1 MFSFDILTFPL
12 SLSPTGR
19 SSDSCKPFFNYM
31 LKVFINSTLIFFF
44 QERPH
49 SLGSFCLSLP
59 DTGSATLP
67 DFNSTSLR
75 QWCHP
80 ERLAYFWKY
89 GINSSWDPGKYCD
102 MDTFTCGF
110 QGCVLSFC
118 LNHYLLWSGA
128 SGDVLP
134 WSLHFY
140 TATPGSLL
148 SRTVEPGWVYLVDAD
163 AITCPSIYQRKLEA
177 HALLAETSE
186 TESLGTHGTRQTRE
200 EPENSRDTPD

>member
-1 MFSFDILTFPL
+1 MLMFSFDILTFPL

-19 SSDSCKPFFNYM
+19 SSNSCKPLFNYM

-80 ERLAYFWKY
+80 ERLAYFWEY
-89 GINSSWDPGKYCD
+89 GINSSWDPGKYCGV
-102 MDTFTCGF
+102 DTFTCGF
-110 QGCVLSFC
+110 QGCVLPQSLPAVIRGFRWC
-118 LNHYLLWSGA
+118 LALESPFLYSNTW
-128 SGDVLP
+128 LP
-134 WSLHFY
+134 F
-140 TATPGSLL
+140 
-148 SRTVEPGWVYLVDAD
+148 
-163 AITCPSIYQRKLEA
+163 K
-177 HALLAETSE
+177 
-186 TESLGTHGTRQTRE
+186 
-200 EPENSRDTPD
+200 